1 MRMPAAV
8 LSTEA
13 AAGRDIGRGQNKVHT
28 VCVFWQSVGTNRAAD
43 YALNC
48 AIAETRTGGIT
59 VNRRATE
66 GDDVTYV
73 GVGSVVVSRV
83 DVEIWR
89 AANVSCEIRQ
99 DCSGAVAAPI
109 AVPDVIDV
117 SAAENQRSTMII
129 DPVTALWL
137 GLAGLARVRVFV
149 LLFVVIV
156 AQTMNNLLLVR
167 EFGLA
172 ALRKSDTEKENQHE
186 HAKSRE
192 SGDKSLHLLGSS

>member
-13 AAGRDIGRGQNKVHT
+13 AAGRDIGRGQNKIHT
-28 VCVFWQSVGTNRAAD
+28 VGVFWQSVGTNRAAD

-48 AIAETRTGGIT
+48 AIAETRTSGIT
-59 VNRRATE
+59 INRRATE

-83 DVEIWR
+83 DVKIWR

-109 AVPDVIDV
+109 AIPDVIDV

-129 DPVTALWL
+129 DSITALWL

-156 AQTMNNLLLVR
+156 AQAMNNLLLVR
-167 EFGLA
+167 KLGLT
-172 ALRKSDTEKENQHE
+172 L
-186 HAKSRE
+186 RE
-192 SGDKSLHLLGSS
+192 SNTENGN